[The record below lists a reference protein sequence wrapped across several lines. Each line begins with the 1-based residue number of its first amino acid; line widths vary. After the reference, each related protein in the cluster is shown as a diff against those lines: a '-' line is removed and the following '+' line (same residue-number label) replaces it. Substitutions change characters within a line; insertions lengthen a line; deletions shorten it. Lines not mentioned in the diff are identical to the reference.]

1 MISEKESRDFFDQRG
16 LKQEL
21 PQDQKNS
28 ILFEIKDKKEDFML
42 TLSKEIAPPDNHYA
56 FMFVD
61 IMTITDLDVAKQS
74 LDILIE
80 LYDVRA
86 SFMK

>member
-1 MISEKESRDFFDQRG
+1 
-16 LKQEL
+16 
-21 PQDQKNS
+21 
-28 ILFEIKDKKEDFML
+28 ML
-42 TLSKEIAPPDNHYA
+42 LLSKEIAPPDNHYA

-61 IMTITDLDVAKQS
+61 IMTITDLDIAKQS

-86 SFMK
+86 

>member
-1 MISEKESRDFFDQRG
+1 M
-16 LKQEL
+16 L
-21 PQDQKNS
+21 
-28 ILFEIKDKKEDFML
+28 EIKDKKEDYML
-42 TLSKEIAPPDNHYA
+42 LLAKEIAPPDNHYA

-74 LDILIE
+74 LDVLVE

-86 SFMK
+86 QFMKQLPLLQVFSNDGIIDK